1 MIAEKGAA
9 MIKKQWVTKAEKRM
23 KQTNDNEE
31 KVEEFRREKE
41 GEAGELKQEL
51 WHFTKCAVKCE
62 VAIVKYMESMLL
74 AFCISFVRSS

>member
-51 WHFTKCAVKCE
+51 
-62 VAIVKYMESMLL
+62 
-74 AFCISFVRSS
+74 